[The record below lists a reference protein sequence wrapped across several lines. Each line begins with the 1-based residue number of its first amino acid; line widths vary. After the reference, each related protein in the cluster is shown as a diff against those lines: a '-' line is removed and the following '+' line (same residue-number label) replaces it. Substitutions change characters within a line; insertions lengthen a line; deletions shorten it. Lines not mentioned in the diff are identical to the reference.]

1 MLTQNDRSP
10 HGMEYPS
17 LTLVQESK
25 AMQLEPWRAETK
37 IQSAYCPLSFLLHN
51 QLHSSPT
58 FSVYVLVLT
67 GKSKEE
73 SFGKDI
79 MFFLVMMHSQPLSLC
94 LYLILYCVSF
104 VFDTLV

>member
-1 MLTQNDRSP
+1 MLIQNDRSP

-73 SFGKDI
+73 SFGKD
-79 MFFLVMMHSQPLSLC
+79 MMSFLVHSNPLSLC
-94 LYLILYCVSF
+94 LYSILYCVLF

>member
-37 IQSAYCPLSFLLHN
+37 IQSAYCPLSLLLHI
-51 QLHSSPT
+51 QLYSSPT
-58 FSVYVLVLT
+58 FIVIVFVLT
-67 GKSKEE
+67 EKIKEE
-73 SFGKDI
+73 CLGKD
-79 MFFLVMMHSQPLSLC
+79 MMSFLVMMHSQPLSLC
-94 LYLILYCVSF
+94 LYSILCCVLF
-104 VFDTLV
+104 VFDT